1 MLVTFHSN
9 AGASITMF
17 GDVAVTF
24 LKMMGHSG
32 TVPSALLAKDV
43 PAAMANLKR
52 GLAAAG
58 PDARA
63 ERDAKPED
71 DDADAHPPVSLRQ
84 RAFPLIEL
92 LSAAAEQE
100 CDVMW
105 EKGAPLV

>member
-1 MLVTFHSN
+1 MLVTFHSD

-17 GDVAVTF
+17 GDVAVTL
-24 LKMMGHSG
+24 LKLMGHSG
-32 TVPSALLAKDV
+32 TVPSALLARDV
-43 PAAMANLKR
+43 PAAMASLQR

-71 DDADAHPPVSLRQ
+71 DDEDAPPPVLLRQ

-92 LSAAAEQE
+92 LSAAAGQE

-105 EKGAPLV
+105 ERGAPLV

>member
-17 GDVAVTF
+17 GDVAVA
-24 LKMMGHSG
+24 LLRMMGHSG
-32 TVPSALLAKDV
+32 TVPSALRAKDV
-43 PAAMANLKR
+43 PAAMASLQR
-52 GLAAAG
+52 GLTAAG

-71 DDADAHPPVSLRQ
+71 DDADAHPPVLLRQ
-84 RAFPLIEL
+84 RAFPLIAL
-92 LSAAAEQE
+92 LAAAAKQE

-105 EKGAPLV
+105 ERGAPLV

>member
-17 GDVAVTF
+17 GDVAVS
-24 LKMMGHSG
+24 LLRMMGHSG

-43 PAAMANLKR
+43 PAAMARLRR
-52 GLAAAG
+52 GLTAAG
-58 PDARA
+58 PDAKA

-71 DDADAHPPVSLRQ
+71 DDADAPPPVLLRQ

-100 CDVMW
+100 CDIMW
-105 EKGAPLV
+105 ERGAPLV

>member
-17 GDVAVTF
+17 GDVAVTL

-32 TVPSALLAKDV
+32 TVPSALLANDV
-43 PAAMANLKR
+43 SAALANLQR
-52 GLAAAG
+52 ALASAG
-58 PDARA
+58 PNARA

-71 DDADAHPPVSLRQ
+71 DDEDAQPPVLLRQ

-92 LSAAAEQE
+92 LSAAAAQE

-105 EKGAPLV
+105 ERGAPLV

>member
-9 AGASITMF
+9 AGASIIMF
-17 GDVAVTF
+17 GDVAVAL

-43 PAAMANLKR
+43 AAAMASLQR
-52 GLAAAG
+52 GLTAAG
-58 PDARA
+58 PDAKA
-63 ERDAKPED
+63 ERDAKPAD
-71 DDADAHPPVSLRQ
+71 DDGDAPPPVSLRQ

-105 EKGAPLV
+105 ERGAPLV